1 MSKYKY
7 IIHGKEVPLE
17 DIVLAE
23 LSVHDSSDTF
33 GFIIEAWTRSYNEIL
48 SEVISKIIS
57 NNLQV

>member
-7 IIHGKEVPLE
+7 IIRGKEVPLE

-23 LSVHDSSDTF
+23 LSVLDSSNTF
-33 GFIIEAWTRSYNEIL
+33 GFIVEVRTRLYNEIL